1 MTLLQG
7 LLVLTVICDVII
19 VWAVLRVAV
28 DLDLRREE
36 EKK

>member
-7 LLVLTVICDVII
+7 LIVLTVICDAII
-19 VWAVLRVAV
+19 VWAFLWAI

>member
-1 MTLLQG
+1 MSFAQG

-19 VWAVLRVAV
+19 VWAFLWAI

>member
-28 DLDLRREE
+28 DLTRKE